1 MAVLIHKDTIFI
13 VLQSRGA
20 LLCDTNEEVVMKAIV
35 ISEYGGPE
43 KLVIQD
49 IPDAKPKAD
58 QILVQVKAFG
68 VNRAETYMRKGAWGD
83 VAKVSGIEC
92 VGKVYEDPTGKFSSG
107 QTVTAVMGGLGR
119 SLNGSY
125 AEFTCA
131 PVTNVVPLNSSLAW
145 EELAAVPES
154 YSTAWTCLH
163 ENMHLLPGDVVF
175 VRGGTSAL
183 GQAAI
188 NIAANTKDVTVIA
201 STRKSERIE
210 MLKGLGASHVVI
222 EEPVLKDKVRK
233 LFPEGIHSVLDLIG
247 NSTLLDSLAMV
258 RKGGYVCNAG
268 FLGGPDPFAF
278 NPLTQMP
285 SGVNLNFFGSFVY
298 GSQDFPLSSVPLQGI
313 VDKVGGGVYKA
324 KPAKVFE
331 FKDIVKAH
339 QLMEANASCGK
350 IVVRL

>member
-1 MAVLIHKDTIFI
+1 
-13 VLQSRGA
+13 
-20 LLCDTNEEVVMKAIV
+20 MKAIV

-49 IPDAKPKAD
+49 IPDAKPKPD
-58 QILVQVKAFG
+58 QVLVEVKAFG
-68 VNRAETYMRKGAWGD
+68 VNRAETYMRKGAWGE
-83 VAKVSGIEC
+83 VAKVGGIEC
-92 VGKVYEDPTGKFSSG
+92 VGVVGEDPTGRFSKG
-107 QTVTAVMGGLGR
+107 QKVTALMGGLGR
-119 SLNGSY
+119 LINGSY
-125 AEFTCA
+125 AEYTCA
-131 PVTNVVPLNSSLAW
+131 PASNVIPLDSSLAW
-145 EELAAVPES
+145 DELAAVPES

-163 ENMHLLPGDVVF
+163 DNMHLRNGHTVF

-188 NIAANTKDVTVIA
+188 NIAANTPDAIVIA
-201 STRKSERIE
+201 STRRPERVDF
-210 MLKGLGASHVVI
+210 LKGLGASHVLI
-222 EEPVLKDKVRK
+222 EEPVLKDQVRT
-233 LFPEGIHSVLDLIG
+233 LFPEGIDSVLDLIG

-268 FLGGPDPFAF
+268 FLGGPDPLAF

-285 SGVNLNFFGSFVY
+285 SGVNLNFFGSFMY
-298 GSQDFPLSSVPLQGI
+298 GSKDFPLSSVPLQGI

-324 KPAKVFE
+324 KPAKVFD

>member
-1 MAVLIHKDTIFI
+1 
-13 VLQSRGA
+13 
-20 LLCDTNEEVVMKAIV
+20 MKAIV

-49 IPDAKPKAD
+49 LPVARPGSE
-58 QILVQVKAFG
+58 QVLVEVKAFG
-68 VNRAETYMRKGAWGD
+68 VNRAETYMRKGAWGE

-92 VGKVYEDPTGKFSSG
+92 VGVVKEDPSG
-107 QTVTAVMGGLGR
+107 SFAPGQKVTAFMGGLGR
-119 SLNGSY
+119 TINGSY
-125 AEFTCA
+125 AEFTCPPA
-131 PVTNVVPLNSSLAW
+131 SNVVPLKSSLAW

-163 ENMHLLPGDVVF
+163 DNMHLKSGHTIF

-188 NIAANTKDVTVIA
+188 NIAANTPDVTVVT
-201 STRKSERIE
+201 STRRTERIDF
-210 MLKGLGASHVVI
+210 LKGLGASLVLI
-222 EEPVLKDKVRK
+222 EEPVLKETVSK
-233 LFPEGIHSVLDLIG
+233 LNPEGIDSVLELIG

-268 FLGGPDPFAF
+268 FLGGPDPLEF
-278 NPLTQMP
+278 NPLMQMP

-298 GSQDFPLSSVPLQGI
+298 GTKSFPLSAVPLQGI
-313 VDKVGGGVYKA
+313 VDKVGAGVYKA
-324 KPAKVFE
+324 KPAKVFD

-339 QLMEANASCGK
+339 QLMESNASCGK